1 MPFSLLSIQFFAI
14 YCTLSDG
21 WSLYETAVQLG
32 HPSAKGVYEFELL
45 VEPKLSMSVEHEHG
59 ELSIHDYEPDGMAWT
74 EREKSQLRPCLDHH
88 KLLSVSPSTAH
99 RQQQNRSSVLRELAL
114 HAERALP
121 GLIQF
126 NGRHNRLSVVNGQS
140 PGPTLVVP
148 EGAEVLIRLKN
159 RLLLESLAIHFHGQT
174 MNNSWFHDGVAPI
187 QQCPVAVRSDFD
199 FRFTAH
205 PAGTHWYH
213 GHFPGGHQSDGLVGA
228 FIVLPK
234 VQQRQRQFQKDYV
247 TILQD
252 WPLVSSWEQEAQMEE
267 GSADF
272 VRGVHG
278 DFDGKHLERSGKEN
292 GTWTILINGKGWHS
306 PKDIRQKPNKL
317 QWTTFRVDEGDRIR
331 FRLIHAGFQRPLVV
345 HIEHHQMEVIATDG
359 SDVVPFRTDALILYP
374 GERFDVRVKALTVP
388 RRPIYRMVV
397 GLAEQF
403 LAEEEEPIYG
413 LADLDYNLIGEA
425 IDRSWD
431 GKRVDF
437 LLNRCTARPCVLMG
451 CPFGTDGN
459 GTFTTPDGR
468 KFKCHSVDEFRSNG
482 KSDNYSS
489 KSMVFCKLLKSSGP
503 LKNVLGKERSATA
516 PFSTRKE
523 TVAEALRAGNCS
535 SPKCSNGTRTPCPCF
550 YHKRFP
556 LGKTIQIIFVNN
568 NNNNNTEQ
576 KGATFAA
583 ANVLR
588 RSVSVHVHG
597 TRFQVQQI
605 AAPRLLGNG
614 KVIIP
619 PLTKCC
625 GTENSGDHAA
635 ENVHNAVWK
644 DTVVVPYGGHTVI
657 RFYAQN
663 AGWWTAET
671 QQNGRGFVRFAFAVG
686 GDDQMTKASEEFPS
700 DCDVFDPGMEIY
712 AKFLE

>member
-1 MPFSLLSIQFFAI
+1 MKVKDQH
-14 YCTLSDG
+14 
-21 WSLYETAVQLG
+21 
-32 HPSAKGVYEFELL
+32 HP
-45 VEPKLSMSVEHEHG
+45 
-59 ELSIHDYEPDGMAWT
+59 
-74 EREKSQLRPCLDHH
+74 
-88 KLLSVSPSTAH
+88 
-99 RQQQNRSSVLRELAL
+99 
-114 HAERALP
+114 
-121 GLIQF
+121 
-126 NGRHNRLSVVNGQS
+126 
-140 PGPTLVVP
+140 
-148 EGAEVLIRLKN
+148 
-159 RLLLESLAIHFHGQT
+159 
-174 MNNSWFHDGVAPI
+174 
-187 QQCPVAVRSDFD
+187 
-199 FRFTAH
+199 
-205 PAGTHWYH
+205 
-213 GHFPGGHQSDGLVGA
+213 
-228 FIVLPK
+228 
-234 VQQRQRQFQKDYV
+234 
-247 TILQD
+247 
-252 WPLVSSWEQEAQMEE
+252 
-267 GSADF
+267 
-272 VRGVHG
+272 VRGTLCG
-278 DFDGKHLERSGKEN
+278 DKR
-292 GTWTILINGKGWHS
+292 
-306 PKDIRQKPNKL
+306 
-317 QWTTFRVDEGDRIR
+317 DRIR
-331 FRLIHAGFQRPLVV
+331 FRLIHAGFERPLVV

-374 GERFDVRVKALTVP
+374 GERFDVRVKALTLP

-489 KSMVFCKLLKSSGP
+489 DQWNGAVETHQISLDP
-503 LKNVLGKERSATA
+503 ERKTVDGFRFQMPTATG

-535 SPKCSNGTRTPCPCF
+535 SPKCSNGTRTPCPCLL
-550 YHKRFP
+550 P
-556 LGKTIQIIFVNN
+556 QTIIFVNN
-568 NNNNNTEQ
+568 NNNTEQ
-576 KGATFAA
+576 KDATFAA

-605 AAPRLLGNG
+605 VAPRLLGNG

-619 PLTKCC
+619 PLAKCC
-625 GTENSGDHAA
+625 GTENSGDQAA

-644 DTVVVPYGGHTVI
+644 DTVVVPYGGHTAI

-686 GDDQMTKASEEFPS
+686 EDDQMTKASEEFPS